1 MGVTYKENI
10 DDIRNSRIAEMVGL
24 LEREGMSVDVTDPHA
39 DPDKVYAM
47 YGIRPVP
54 ALRPPYDLI
63 GRGRGA
69 RRVPRTRRRLFPL
82 HLPRGGPV
90 GRHSRTL

>member
-1 MGVTYKENI
+1 
-10 DDIRNSRIAEMVGL
+10 
-24 LEREGMSVDVTDPHA
+24 MSVMTDPA

-63 GRGRGA
+63 VVGRGA
-69 RRVPRTRRRLFPL
+69 RRVPRTTLFRPSAGWAAL
-82 HLPRGGPV
+82 LGIRGPIRAGSNRS
-90 GRHSRTL
+90 GYWGL